1 MKGESIVRQARRGR
15 KTAAQLICCWI
26 TAILALMPMTVFGQ
40 EAPATEADVI
50 SIETALELAMDH
62 SLSLATARLEM
73 EYAQKQLAKAQADA
87 AIAPSPVAMRQAEF
101 AVESQRLVLEKT
113 QRQVELQVKNA
124 YFGLTSKMQQRAVA
138 AKNHEQ
144 VEEQLRIIR
153 VKYSEGLATKLDLLN
168 SEKALLE
175 AQGSLEA
182 AQAEEELALLEFK
195 RVLGLPYTEEIRIEP
210 SDVQI
215 EPIDFSSEQVIEKV
229 LKNDPELVR
238 LQWALEISQMQEESA
253 KNEYTAPL
261 IKDMYTNR
269 RMKAELDLK
278 DGNRIAFIQAKQM
291 WNSLKQAEN
300 RVALAKKELEA
311 AEENYRITKV
321 RFDGGLEIPNN
332 LLRAQISL
340 TSAQYG
346 LVNAIFEYNLAHIRV
361 LNLMGE

>member
-1 MKGESIVRQARRGR
+1 M
-15 KTAAQLICCWI
+15 
-26 TAILALMPMTVFGQ
+26 
-40 EAPATEADVI
+40 
-50 SIETALELAMDH
+50 
-62 SLSLATARLEM
+62 
-73 EYAQKQLAKAQADA
+73 
-87 AIAPSPVAMRQAEF
+87 
-101 AVESQRLVLEKT
+101 
-113 QRQVELQVKNA
+113 
-124 YFGLTSKMQQRAVA
+124 
-138 AKNHEQ
+138 
-144 VEEQLRIIR
+144 
-153 VKYSEGLATKLDLLN
+153 N
-168 SEKALLE
+168 SESLE

-269 RMKAELDLK
+269 RMKAELDSKGWQSYRLHP
-278 DGNRIAFIQAKQM
+278 GQADVEQQ
-291 WNSLKQAEN
+291 KQAEN

-321 RFDGGLEIPNN
+321 RFDGGRDPQSPTCPDQLDVSSVW
-332 LLRAQISL
+332 A
-340 TSAQYG
+340 
-346 LVNAIFEYNLAHIRV
+346 
-361 LNLMGE
+361 